1 MNKHFA
7 HGRHEKRITEG
18 MRNTMVN
25 EKGFEIS
32 SLLNVS
38 LLFVFHF
45 VLRVTQL
52 YHITPLYV

>member
-7 HGRHEKRITEG
+7 HRRHEKRITEG

-25 EKGFEIS
+25 EKGFETS

-38 LLFVFHF
+38 LPFVLHF

-52 YHITPLYV
+52 YHITLLYV